1 MQRPKHDTEQNERHT
16 LSRSKLSSYHYSIG
30 PYIAPQLEQ
39 TVTKLQIASGC
50 TNEHVSALPPPL
62 LKIRELEQENS
73 RLQKEN
79 DELRRLLTDPNSRNL
94 PYESSRRL
102 GSAHQDSRNCDR
114 EDYLLKRRKSGHQEG
129 VYLVRPFFNTLSFPW
144 LTILQSPSETPPHG
158 PESNSRAP
166 PALTIPNVPQ
176 QIPHSYLSSNSN
188 GHGAS
193 QGGPLYPF
201 QMPNTPSGSSATSSP
216 PFSASIF
223 PF

>member
-1 MQRPKHDTEQNERHT
+1 MSSVGSYTAHAERPER
-16 LSRSKLSSYHYSIG
+16 SRNAKAQARHRAKRKA
-30 PYIAPQLEQ
+30 YIEQLEQ
-39 TVTKLQIASGC
+39 TVTKLQIASGY

-102 GSAHQDSRNCDR
+102 GSSHQDSRTCDR
-114 EDYLLKRRKSGHQEG
+114 DDYLLKRRKSGHQEG
-129 VYLVRPFFNTLSFPW
+129 VYL
-144 LTILQSPSETPPHG
+144 SPSETPPHG
-158 PESNSRAP
+158 PESSSRAP

-176 QIPHSYLSSNSN
+176 QIPHSYINSNSN
-188 GHGAS
+188 GHGS
-193 QGGPLYPF
+193 NQGGPLYPF